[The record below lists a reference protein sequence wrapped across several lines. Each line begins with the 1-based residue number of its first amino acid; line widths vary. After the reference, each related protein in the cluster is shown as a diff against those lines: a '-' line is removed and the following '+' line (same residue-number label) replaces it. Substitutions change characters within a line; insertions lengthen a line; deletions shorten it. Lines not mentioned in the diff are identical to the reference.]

1 MNQQLPINSEKGV
14 ILWAVKGVPEG
25 ISERIRKTGDGRE
38 LVMTKDRDRVEAV
51 ADRVEIAFGD
61 IPFDL
66 IPRMPRLKWLQLWS
80 AGADILQKIPELKD
94 LPFIMTNTSGMHGQ
108 QISEHVFGLIL
119 TWIRRL
125 HEAYFAQKRREW
137 RWPKPDELGTLE
149 GKTMLILGY
158 GSIGR
163 MTART
168 AQIFGMKIIGVCRHA
183 ETEEQGITVLPITR
197 LTEALPRADYVVNIL
212 PLTQDT
218 CGLFGGGE
226 FAAMKSG
233 AVYVNVGRGATTDEA
248 ALIKA
253 LRGGRLGAVLL
264 DVTETEPLPPDSPLW
279 DFENLLLTPH
289 YAGWRPRYN
298 EIALEIALEN
308 LERYVQGRPMRNLVD
323 KAAGY

>member
-1 MNQQLPINSEKGV
+1 MNQPQINSEKGA
-14 ILWAVKGVPEG
+14 ILWAVKRAPEGVPE
-25 ISERIRKTGDGRE
+25 RIREIGDGRE
-38 LVMTKDRDRVEAV
+38 LLMTNDRDTTAEA

-80 AGADILQKIPELKD
+80 AGADILQKIPELKT
-94 LPFIMTNTSGMHGQ
+94 LPFIMTNTSGMHGR
-108 QISEHVFGLIL
+108 QISEQVFGMLL
-119 TWIRRL
+119 TWTRRL

-137 RWPKPDELGTLE
+137 RSPKMSGLETLE

-158 GSIGR
+158 GAIGKTIAE
-163 MTART
+163 TAR
-168 AQIFGMKIIGVCRHA
+168 IFGMKIIGVCRHA
-183 ETEEQGITVLPITR
+183 EAGEPGVTILPVTC
-197 LTEALPRADYVVNIL
+197 LAEALPQADYVVNIL

-218 CGLFGGGE
+218 RCLFGNRE

-248 ALIKA
+248 ALIEA
-253 LRGGRLGAVLL
+253 LRGGRIGGALL

-279 DFENLLLTPH
+279 DFRNVLLTAH
-289 YAGWRPRYN
+289 YAGWHPRYQ
-298 EIALEIALEN
+298 EMALEIALEN
-308 LERYVQGRPMRNLVD
+308 LERYVHGKPLKNLVD